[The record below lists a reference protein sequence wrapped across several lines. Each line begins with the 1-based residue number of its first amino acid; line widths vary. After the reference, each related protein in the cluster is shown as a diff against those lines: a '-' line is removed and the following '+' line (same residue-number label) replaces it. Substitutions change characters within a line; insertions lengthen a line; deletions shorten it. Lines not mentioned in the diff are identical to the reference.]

1 LDLNEIIEKL
11 QKIKADIED
20 AFEKELIDFDD
31 IENGISSV
39 IEAIQN
45 QKPPEKFED
54 KSTLNVGN
62 YT

>member
-31 IENGISSV
+31 SRKLHLNEN
-39 IEAIQN
+39 
-45 QKPPEKFED
+45 
-54 KSTLNVGN
+54 KSAKKGE
-62 YT
+62 